1 MDDEP
6 GNRSRVAFEVEALW
20 FGDSG
25 VFPDDGHH
33 APVPVGESGAEIMG
47 AVGIAIVVGEGFG
60 AVEPGK
66 SSANDDDSLRA
77 FHD

>member
-1 MDDEP
+1 M
-6 GNRSRVAFEVEALW
+6 RSRRFDSATAAFFPMMAIMPLSLW
-20 FGDSG
+20 
-25 VFPDDGHH
+25 VKR
-33 APVPVGESGAEIMG
+33 GAEIMG

-66 SSANDDDSLRA
+66 SSANDDDGLRA